1 MYEQVFEND
10 YAALKPEQAKATKE
24 GERDRTQRATVGGS
38 DRPVHCIPT
47 DINSHPLIRSQPAR
61 GRCYVICFNPA
72 HNLTIAN
79 LTTAPYSAAT
89 HIVPIIQVWQETYAK
104 IPRENP
110 FVSHI
115 QIFENKGSAMGC
127 SNPHPH
133 GQVWSLDYVPEEPAK
148 ALASQYKY
156 SQAKENERE
165 GEPRSRTGRPSLLLT
180 YAAWEVAQKGQPR
193 TVAINEDWIAL
204 VPYWA
209 VWPFEVRLPH
219 ELSMRG
225 SSLN

>member
-1 MYEQVFEND
+1 M
-10 YAALKPEQAKATKE
+10 
-24 GERDRTQRATVGGS
+24 
-38 DRPVHCIPT
+38 
-47 DINSHPLIRSQPAR
+47 
-61 GRCYVICFNPA
+61 
-72 HNLTIAN
+72 TIAN

-89 HIVPIIQVWQETYAK
+89 HIVPIIQVWQDTYAK

-165 GEPRSRTGRPSLLLT
+165 GEPRSKTGRPSLLLT
-180 YAAWEVAQKGQPR
+180 YAAWEVAQQGQPR

-209 VWPFEVRLPH
+209 VWPFEVILPH
-219 ELSMRG
+219 ELSMRD